1 MKKRIVITAALALT
15 LSAGVFAAC
24 DASAS
29 RTPDL
34 PGGAGDHA
42 TIDTTLPSSESGEQT
57 GYRLSFDSCGGTP
70 VDAVNYA
77 KHAYLVAPEE
87 PTREGYRFDGWYLDE
102 DFATPYDNSK
112 PLMGDVTLYGK
123 WVAAEIDDYWIYIE
137 TYSNNPLDY
146 VYYWSTATNA
156 KTVWSGEE
164 AEIATKAPLAPKAA
178 DGTEIYRIKIQAEY
192 EADKIIFHNGN
203 GGYGDQ
209 TIDLDLP
216 GQPTIYWVGE
226 KAGTAWNHRYR
237 TIL

>member
-87 PTREGYRFDGWYLDE
+87 PTREGYRFDGWYWDAE
-102 DFATPYDNSK
+102 YTREFIFATNTMPAADITVYAKWTKLYTVTFDSRGGSHVN
-112 PLMGDVTLYGK
+112 DVTGEAGEAL
-123 WVAAEIDDYWIYIE
+123 AAPESPILA
-137 TYSNNPLDY
+137 NY
-146 VYYWSTATNA
+146 VF
-156 KTVWSGEE
+156 
-164 AEIATKAPLAPKAA
+164 
-178 DGTEIYRIKIQAEY
+178 DGWFTDA
-192 EADKIIFHNGN
+192 
-203 GGYGDQ
+203 
-209 TIDLDLP
+209 
-216 GQPTIYWVGE
+216 
-226 KAGTAWNHRYR
+226 
-237 TIL
+237 